1 MALPPRGGDSTVRR
15 LPPGAGRAIAL
26 VLGVVLGVAGL
37 RSLGLVTLL
46 PAGGGP
52 TDPEPAVVLA
62 SRPVDLRQARAAPD
76 LPRAM
81 PTRITIPAIGV
92 AAPVTPTGLE
102 KDGSVEVPPLDQP
115 ALTGWYEPGAAP
127 GQRGGAV
134 VLGHVD
140 TRRDGPAVFYRLSRL
155 RPGDRIKVL
164 RRDGR
169 TANFQVD
176 SVERFP
182 RTSFPTSRAYGP
194 LDYPGLRLVTCG
206 GEFDRGHHEYVDNV
220 MVFASGRR

>member
-1 MALPPRGGDSTVRR
+1 MAFPPQRAGSMVRG
-15 LPPGAGRAIAL
+15 LPPGAARAVAL
-26 VLGVVLGVAGL
+26 ILGVVLGVAGL

-52 TDPEPAVVLA
+52 AGPEPAEVLA

-92 AAPVTPTGLE
+92 EAPVTPTGLE
-102 KDGSVEVPPLDQP
+102 KDGSVEVPPLGEP
-115 ALTGWYEPGAAP
+115 ALTGWYLPGAAP
-127 GQRGGAV
+127 GQRGSAV
-134 VLGHVD
+134 ILGHVD
-140 TRRDGPAVFYRLSRL
+140 TRRDGPAVFYRLGHL
-155 RPGDRIKVL
+155 RPGDRIEVL

-182 RTSFPTSRAYGP
+182 RVSFPTSRVYGP

-206 GEFDRGHHEYVDNV
+206 GEFDRSHHEYLDNV

>member
-1 MALPPRGGDSTVRR
+1 MRLRTPHGRTVAL
-15 LPPGAGRAIAL
+15 I
-26 VLGVVLGVAGL
+26 LGVILGLAGL

-46 PAGGGP
+46 PAGGG
-52 TDPEPAVVLA
+52 TGEPGSGEVLA

-76 LPRAM
+76 LPRSL
-81 PTRITIPAIGV
+81 PTRISIPSIGV
-92 AAPVTPTGLE
+92 DAPVRPTGLDS
-102 KDGSVEVPPLDQP
+102 DGSIQVPPLDEP
-115 ALTGWYEPGAAP
+115 ALTGWYTSGAAP
-127 GQRGGAV
+127 GQRGSAV
-134 VLGHVD
+134 ILGHVD

-155 RPGDRIKVL
+155 RPGDSIEVL

-182 RTSFPTSRAYGP
+182 RASFPSTRVYGP

-206 GEFDRGHHEYVDNV
+206 GKFDRRHHEYLDNV